1 MRLALGTVQFGV
13 PYGVANQFG
22 QVSRDEVQSILN
34 FSLINKI
41 DTLDTA
47 IAYGESEK
55 CLGEVGVENFNLVT
69 KLPEIP
75 NNCSDINAWVF
86 DQVEAS
92 LSRLRITK
100 LYGLLLHQPYQLL
113 NHFGPHLYQALQ
125 RLKEMGLVE
134 KIGISVYSPDD
145 LVRIVPQFR
154 FDLVQAPFNLID
166 QRLYKSGWMR
176 RLKDD
181 EIEIHVRSTFLQG
194 LLLMQ
199 QKDMPSKFYR
209 WNHLWQSWHQWLE
222 ANNLSALQ
230 ACLDFSLSFSEID
243 KVIVGVDS
251 QTQLIQIL
259 KSVENHSVVSFPNFA
274 SDDQQLINPVNWNTL

>member
-13 PYGVANQFG
+13 PYGVTNQFG
-22 QVSRDEVQSILN
+22 KVSRDEVQSILN

-75 NNCSDINAWVF
+75 NNCLNINAWVF

-113 NHFGPHLYQALQ
+113 DHFGSHLYQALQ
-125 RLKEMGLVE
+125 MLKEMGLVE

-145 LVRIVPQFR
+145 LARIVPQFR

-176 RLKDD
+176 RLKED
-181 EIEIHVRSTFLQG
+181 EIEIHSRSTFLQG

-222 ANNLSALQ
+222 ENNLSALQ
-230 ACLDFSLSFSEID
+230 ACLDFSLSFSEVD

-259 KSVENHSVVSFPNFA
+259 KSVENHSAVSFPNFA

>member
-13 PYGVANQFG
+13 PYGIANQFG

-55 CLGEVGVENFNLVT
+55 CLGEIGVQNFNLVT

-75 NNCSDINAWVF
+75 NNCSNINAWVF
-86 DQVEAS
+86 NQVEAS

-113 NHFGPHLYQALQ
+113 DHLAPNLYQALQ
-125 RLKEMGLVE
+125 GLKEMGLVE

-145 LVRIVPQFR
+145 LARIVPQFR
-154 FDLVQAPFNLID
+154 LDLVQAPFNFID
-166 QRLYKSGWMR
+166 QRLYKSGWMQ

-181 EIEIHVRSTFLQG
+181 EIEIHSRSTFLQG

-251 QTQLIQIL
+251 QAQLIQIL
-259 KSVENHSVVSFPNFA
+259 RFVDNNSAVSFPNFA
-274 SDDQQLINPVNWNTL
+274 CDDQQLINPVNWNAL